1 MTEPEWIVGPG
12 AIWYH
17 RLKRTDGAFPIRRGT
32 AQRLGL
38 RLPPPD
44 VVIDITPNIEAFNAG
59 FKRLNE
65 ALQSTGFAFRF
76 GDFQRRKP

>member
-12 AIWYH
+12 AIWHH

-44 VVIDITPNIEAFNAG
+44 VVIDIAPNMGAFTAG
-59 FKRLNE
+59 IQRLNE
-65 ALQSTGFAFRF
+65 SLWSTGFAFRF
-76 GDFQRRKP
+76 GDFKEKP